1 MTPEEVKVLKRKRVL
16 KLQLIELTNKE
27 IEELDRLI
35 EEEER
40 QKPKKTATAQWMAEL
55 TNEKNWKG
63 GKKDANISSER
74 SNIGGGEI
82 S

>member
-35 EEEER
+35 EE
-40 QKPKKTATAQWMAEL
+40 AENQNDL
-55 TNEKNWKG
+55 VIVLE
-63 GKKDANISSER
+63 AE
-74 SNIGGGEI
+74 
-82 S
+82 

>member
-1 MTPEEVKVLKRKRVL
+1 MTEEEIKVLKRKRVL

-40 QKPKKTATAQWMAEL
+40 QKPKKIATAELMA
-55 TNEKNWKG
+55 NG
-63 GKKDANISSER
+63 YNI
-74 SNIGGGEI
+74 I
-82 S
+82 